1 MGPLR
6 RPQLSASPTRT
17 RTKRLCSGHKYAGK
31 ALNEGLTVAPFLKR
45 RVQSAAKP
53 PSRPQ
58 EAGRVRGGRPAEL
71 ALLFVATAVE
81 DPELP
86 PLAAHDAAPARAQW
100 RRRMVGAQWHLS
112 EFGGSAIRVAG

>member
-1 MGPLR
+1 MGPLQ

-17 RTKRLCSGHKYAGK
+17 RTKRPCSGHKYAGE

-45 RVQSAAKP
+45 RVQSAGNA
-53 PSRPQ
+53 PSGPH
-58 EAGRVRGGRPAEL
+58 EAGHVRGGQVEL
-71 ALLFVATAVE
+71 ALLFVASAVE

-100 RRRMVGAQWHLS
+100 HRRM
-112 EFGGSAIRVAG
+112 